1 MLDVKTVS
9 QLTGLTPRQVYD
21 RLEGLSPVLD
31 GHVMTGRHGRKLMD
45 DYAFKLLQRLLEL
58 EKDGLSRE
66 AAINLIQEELDS
78 DDQNAID
85 ASSKVGEAVRILIEE
100 LRERIREQAKI
111 IDWQQQEITRLQD
124 LLHRQLPPP
133 RRRWWWPWSGRG

>member
-9 QLTGLTPRQVYD
+9 QLTGLTPRQVYG
-21 RLEGLSPVLD
+21 RLEGLSPALD
-31 GHVMTGRHGRKLMD
+31 GHVMTGRHGRKLVD

-58 EKDGLSRE
+58 ERDGLSKE
-66 AAINLIQEELDS
+66 AAVNLIQEELDS

-85 ASSKVGEAVRILIEE
+85 AVGKDGEAVRILIEE
-100 LRERIREQAKI
+100 LRERIKEQAKI

-133 RRRWWWPWSGRG
+133 RRRWW